1 MPRLPLPVLGS
12 ILLAAFALTGCA
24 PGPEGTRGTGAV
36 LTSDGRFVPNTDRN
50 ERNEVC
56 KHIASDLGSALGT
69 AWKVSVTIDE
79 LPSWKPGILEGDGD
93 WRWQTATAHV
103 ALSGTGTPRLTSAEI
118 IAAVEQYLGKR
129 ADTATAIVTIADGV
143 KVEQGAVPLATPA
156 VSAALVATTPTAR
169 IYTVQPGDTLADITA
184 LFYGSPTA
192 WRTIVA
198 ANPGLD
204 PAALQPGMTLTIP
217 AKP

>member
-1 MPRLPLPVLGS
+1 MPRLPLTVLS
-12 ILLAAFALTGCA
+12 SVLLCACVLTACS

-50 ERNEVC
+50 ERTEVC
-56 KHIASDLGSALGT
+56 KHIASDLGSALG
-69 AWKVSVTIDE
+69 AEWKVTVTIDE
-79 LPSWKPGILEGDGD
+79 LPSWKPGMLEGDGD
-93 WRWQTATAHV
+93 WRWQIATAHV
-103 ALSGTGTPRLTSAEI
+103 ALSGSGTPRLTTAEI
-118 IAAVEQYLGKR
+118 VAAVEQYLSKR
-129 ADTATAIVTIADGV
+129 AGTAKAIVTIA
-143 KVEQGAVPLATPA
+143 GAGSGERGAGSPV
-156 VSAALVATTPTAR
+156 PTAAAIPSGVR
-169 IYTVQPGDTLADITA
+169 TYTVQPGDTLADITA
-184 LFYGSPTA
+184 LFYGSPAA